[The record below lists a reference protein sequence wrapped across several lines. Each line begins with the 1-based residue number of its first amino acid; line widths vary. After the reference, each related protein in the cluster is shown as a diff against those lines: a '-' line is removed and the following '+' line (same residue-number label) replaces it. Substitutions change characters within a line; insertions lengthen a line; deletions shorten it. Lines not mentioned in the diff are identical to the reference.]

1 MKGTHRII
9 VQNKRIRYD
18 FEVKRNITVIRGDS
32 ATGKTALVDMIR
44 EHYENGDASGVEL
57 SCDKECTVLDG
68 RTWTGQLSM
77 MKDCIVFIDE
87 GNDFVMSDD
96 FAAAIQNTDNY
107 YVIVTRE
114 GIPSLPYSVDEI
126 YGIRDSGKYGTLKR
140 TYNEF
145 YHMYQ
150 MADFIQPV
158 KPKKVITEDSN
169 SGFQFFHGICKKSG
183 WARCISAQGKSNIFE
198 HAVNSLG
205 DKILVVADG
214 AAFGS
219 EMEKLVRLMKE
230 YPDIVL
236 YLPESFEW
244 IILRSG
250 VIEDSELT
258 EMLKHPEDYIES
270 KEFFSWERYF
280 TIQLIQKTKDSYL
293 KYSKR
298 QLNPVYLQEKIS
310 DKIQSVMKN
319 IDLV

>member
-1 MKGTHRII
+1 MKGTHRIV

-18 FEVKRNITVIRGDS
+18 FEIKRNITIIRGDS

-44 EHYENGDASGVEL
+44 EHFENGDASGVEL

-77 MKDCIVFIDE
+77 MKDCIIFIDE

-96 FAAAIQNTDNY
+96 FAATIQNTDNY

-145 YHMYQ
+145 YHLYQ
-150 MADFIQPV
+150 MADLTMPV
-158 KPKKVITEDSN
+158 KPEKVITEDSN
-169 SGFQFFHGICKKSG
+169 SGFQFFHSICKKG
-183 WARCISAQGKSNIFE
+183 GRIKCISAQGKSNVFA
-198 HAVNSLG
+198 HVVNNLNE
-205 DKILVVADG
+205 KILVIADG

-219 EMEKLVRLMKE
+219 EMEKLVQLMKG
-230 YPDIVL
+230 YSNIML

-244 IILRSG
+244 IILKSKA
-250 VIEDSELT
+250 IEDSEIT

-280 TIQLIQKTKDSYL
+280 TIQLIQNTKDSYL

-298 QLNPVYLQEKIS
+298 KLNLAYLQEKIS
-310 DKIQSVMKN
+310 DKILSVMKG
-319 IDLV
+319 IELT

>member
-1 MKGTHRII
+1 M
-9 VQNKRIRYD
+9 
-18 FEVKRNITVIRGDS
+18 
-32 ATGKTALVDMIR
+32 
-44 EHYENGDASGVEL
+44 
-57 SCDKECTVLDG
+57 
-68 RTWTGQLSM
+68 
-77 MKDCIVFIDE
+77 
-87 GNDFVMSDD
+87 
-96 FAAAIQNTDNY
+96 
-107 YVIVTRE
+107 
-114 GIPSLPYSVDEI
+114 
-126 YGIRDSGKYGTLKR
+126 
-140 TYNEF
+140 
-145 YHMYQ
+145 
-150 MADFIQPV
+150 
-158 KPKKVITEDSN
+158 
-169 SGFQFFHGICKKSG
+169 
-183 WARCISAQGKSNIFE
+183 
-198 HAVNSLG
+198 
-205 DKILVVADG
+205 VVADG

-244 IILRSG
+244 IILKSG

-310 DKIQSVMKN
+310 DKIQFVMKS